1 MGSPLSPVL
10 ANIFMEHFEQ
20 NALANSTYVPKLWK
34 RFVDDIFAIWSYG
47 KEHLDTFLNYL
58 KNIHPSIKF
67 TIQHE
72 DDKHSLSF
80 LDIALTR
87 NHDGTL
93 NHAVFRKPTHTD
105 RYLNYR
111 SFHHPAI
118 KSSVCKTLINRAYNV
133 CDKESI
139 SKELDHLNVVL
150 QQNCFPANKISF
162 TSPTPSNKIKQE
174 FSTSVCIP
182 YLGKTSHQLNASL
195 HRLV

>member
-1 MGSPLSPVL
+1 MKSL
-10 ANIFMEHFEQ
+10 EHDVVCYQ
-20 NALANSTYVPKLWK
+20 LT
-34 RFVDDIFAIWSYG
+34 
-47 KEHLDTFLNYL
+47 HLDTFLNYL
-58 KNIHPSIKF
+58 NNIHPSIKF

-72 DDKHSLSF
+72 DGKHSLSS

-118 KSSVCKTLINRAYNV
+118 KSSVCKTLVNRAYNV
-133 CDKESI
+133 CNKESI
-139 SKELDHLNVVL
+139 TKELDHLDVVL
-150 QQNCFPANKISF
+150 QQNGFPPNKISL
-162 TSPTPSNKIKQE
+162 TPPTPSNKIKQE

-182 YLGKTSHQLNASL
+182 YLGKLYIKLNASL
-195 HRLV
+195 HHLE